1 MDMDGNSSQ
10 DDTINVS
17 GVNSVST
24 ATNLLFQVPGSSEE
38 IQNEVHR
45 SSGIESNLSSDSSVS
60 ITIMNNDVDSRTQSP
75 TTPSFEPSA
84 RR

>member
-1 MDMDGNSSQ
+1 MDMDGNSLEEES
-10 DDTINVS
+10 INDS

-24 ATNLLFQVPGSSEE
+24 PTNLPFQAPVPSEE
-38 IQNEVHR
+38 IQNEVQR
-45 SSGIESNLSSDSSVS
+45 SSGIESNSSSDSSVS

-75 TTPSFEPSA
+75 TIPSSAPSA

>member
-1 MDMDGNSSQ
+1 MDMDGDSMQEES
-10 DDTINVS
+10 INDS
-17 GVNSVST
+17 GVNSVPT
-24 ATNLLFQVPGSSEE
+24 VTNPGFQESRNSGE

-45 SSGIESNLSSDSSVS
+45 SSGIESNSSSDSSVS

-75 TTPSFEPSA
+75 ATPSSAPSA

>member
-1 MDMDGNSSQ
+1 MDENSLQEES
-10 DDTINVS
+10 INDS

-24 ATNLLFQVPGSSEE
+24 AANLPFQATGSSGV

-45 SSGIESNLSSDSSVS
+45 SRGIQSNASSDSSIN
-60 ITIMNNDVDSRTQSP
+60 ITIMNNDIDSRTQSP
-75 TTPSFEPSA
+75 TTPTSAPSA